1 MEIGSVISFL
11 KNYLIQAKHT
21 DNLLLVVISPWIHM
35 VGLHFQYV
43 YMTKS
48 IEVHCPLNFTVL
60 AAVMPIWRKTLSNQ
74 SITFLNWKSFFNFIK
89 KLYIGFFCCWII
101 WKSTGQSMLRLH
113 KIIQNYCDDFPYFWL
128 NETNQINFLI
138 LKKINNCCKVQ
149 LLLCLVFF
157 FIFIYLLSCFGPKL
171 FFHIWNTAWLING
184 RL

>member
-43 YMTKS
+43 YMTRS

-74 SITFLNWKSFFNFIK
+74 SITFLNWKPFFNFIK

-138 LKKINNCCKVQ
+138 LKKLTIVVRCNYYFVWS
-149 LLLCLVFF
+149 FF
-157 FIFIYLLSCFGPKL
+157 YFYLFIIL
-171 FFHIWNTAWLING
+171 FWSKAFFPYMKHCVTHQW
-184 RL
+184 